1 MNKGWCRG
9 NWLIVNGVIHY
20 GMLYSLKAQTSNFL
34 WKHSVPNLIQNGSIT
49 TCRTKQQQLTTVTSS
64 LNADDMNVNDWRCNN
79 EVEHFAVE
87 GA

>member
-9 NWLIVNGVIHY
+9 NWLILNGAIHY
-20 GMLYSLKAQTSNFL
+20 RMLYSLSPNF
-34 WKHSVPNLIQNGSIT
+34 KFSVETFSSQLNSKWEHNNM
-49 TCRTKQQQLTTVTSS
+49 RTKQQQLTTVPSS

-87 GA
+87 GG

>member
-1 MNKGWCRG
+1 MVPFTTECFT
-9 NWLIVNGVIHY
+9 HE
-20 GMLYSLKAQTSNFL
+20 AQTSIFL
-34 WKHSVPNLIQNGSIT
+34 RKHSVPNLIQNGSIT
-49 TCRTKQQQLTTVTSS
+49 TCRTKQQQLTTVPSS